1 MKRPWLAAIV
11 AMAASGPAWAQSS
24 TASGTGVGTARS
36 TSTSQAISGQGGTGV
51 GVAAITTSSSVP
63 ADQTVKNVPSV
74 VAPGLAAAGLETC
87 LGSVSGGGAVLG
99 TGLSF
104 GTTIPDPG
112 CAARLDARTLWS
124 MGLKKAAV
132 ARLCLNGDIYRAMP
146 EVCRQYMPPAPGYP
160 HQPLLPTRDV
170 QATEDSP
177 SPSATFGRGKETGKI
192 RLCNDYD
199 VTQQRCRV
207 WAHTVHHSVPK
218 KKLVPSSEVT
228 TRQYHPPRHP
238 PWRKPKKGGVAMK
251 KLLMSVAFVALV
263 GSILPADAGSTL
275 AVGGG
280 FNLGNVTTITGAGTL
295 GNAAAASAAQWY
307 QYLGR
312 ERCCRRDACRKP
324 QCGHWQFHRP
334 VGRSVRC
341 SRWSGWWRGVER
353 RLLQQRRCRCRRRLH
368 QRAALSTQTGIAA
381 WW

>member
-160 HQPLLPTRDV
+160 HQPLLPTRYA
-170 QATEDSP
+170 QATEEKPFTVSDIWLVKG
-177 SPSATFGRGKETGKI
+177 TTGKS

-207 WAHTVHHSVPK
+207 WAHTVHHSAPK
-218 KKLVPSSEVT
+218 KKLVLSSEVT
-228 TRQYHPPRHP
+228 HAAVPPAP
-238 PWRKPKKGGVAMK
+238 APAVAETEK
-251 KLLMSVAFVALV
+251 EES
-263 GSILPADAGSTL
+263 
-275 AVGGG
+275 
-280 FNLGNVTTITGAGTL
+280 
-295 GNAAAASAAQWY
+295 Q
-307 QYLGR
+307 
-312 ERCCRRDACRKP
+312 
-324 QCGHWQFHRP
+324 
-334 VGRSVRC
+334 
-341 SRWSGWWRGVER
+341 
-353 RLLQQRRCRCRRRLH
+353 
-368 QRAALSTQTGIAA
+368 
-381 WW
+381 